1 MYTVK
6 SNNITHELLEKND
19 IKIELISN
27 LTPYNTNGT
36 SAPIDSNFMDFGEIK
51 NKYDILLLVLYFNDT
66 GYGKN
71 KILGNC
77 LYPIIL
83 FDDLPVESNYKGGV
97 GFMSAEY
104 IGVDSVT
111 AGNALKYSLSLLK
124 TGTDKVLTRCTYS
137 DMGGSLYGIKL

>member
-1 MYTVK
+1 MYTLK
-6 SNNITHELLEKND
+6 SNNVTHELLEKND

-36 SAPIDSNFMDFGEIK
+36 SSPVDSNFMDVNEIK
-51 NKYDILLLVLYFNDT
+51 NKYDILLLNLYFTDS

-77 LYPIIL
+77 IYPISL
-83 FDDLPVESNYKGGV
+83 FDDLPVESNYKAT

-104 IGVDSVT
+104 IAADSIT
-111 AGNALKYSLSLLK
+111 EGKSRKYTVSLLK
-124 TGTDKVLTRCTYS
+124 TGPDKILARCTAS
-137 DMGGSLYGIKL
+137 DVEGSLYGIKL

>member
-1 MYTVK
+1 MYTLK
-6 SNNITHELLEKND
+6 SNNIIHALLEKND

-36 SAPIDSNFMDFGEIK
+36 EAPIDSNFMDANEIK
-51 NKYDILLLVLYFNDT
+51 NKYDILLLNLYFTDT
-66 GYGKN
+66 GYGEN

-83 FDDLPVESNYKGGV
+83 FDGLPVESNYNGV

-104 IGVDSVT
+104 IAADSVI
-111 AGNALKYSLSLLK
+111 AGNARKYTVSLLK
-124 TGTDKVLTRCTYS
+124 TGPDKILTRCTSS
-137 DMGGSLYGIKL
+137 DLRGSLYGIKL

>member
-6 SNNITHELLEKND
+6 SNNVTHELLEKND

-27 LTPYNTNGT
+27 LIPYNTNGT
-36 SAPIDSNFMDFGEIK
+36 SAPIDSNFMDVGEIK
-51 NKYDILLLVLYFNDT
+51 NKYDILLLVLYFTNS
-66 GYGKN
+66 GYGEN

-83 FDDLPVESNYKGGV
+83 FDDLPVESNYKNV

-104 IGVDSVT
+104 IAADSMT
-111 AGNALKYSLSLLK
+111 TGSALKYSLSLLK
-124 TGTDKVLTRCTYS
+124 TGPDKILTRCTSS
-137 DMGGSLYGIKL
+137 DVGGKLYGIKL

>member
-1 MYTVK
+1 MYTLK

-19 IKIELISN
+19 IKIELILD

-36 SAPIDSNFMDFGEIK
+36 SSPIDSNFMDVNEIK
-51 NKYDILLLVLYFNDT
+51 NKYDILLLNLYFTDI

-71 KILGNC
+71 KIAGNC

-83 FDDLPVESNYKGGV
+83 FDDLPVESDYKGV

-104 IGVDSVT
+104 ISSDTLTEGKSR
-111 AGNALKYSLSLLK
+111 KYSISLLK
-124 TGTDKVLTRCTYS
+124 TGPDKILARCTAS
-137 DMGGSLYGIKL
+137 DVKGSLYGIKL

>member
-1 MYTVK
+1 MYTLK

-36 SAPIDSNFMDFGEIK
+36 TSPVDSNFMDVNEIK
-51 NKYDILLLVLYFNDT
+51 NKYDILLLNLYFTDT
-66 GYGKN
+66 GYGEN

-77 LYPIIL
+77 IYPISL
-83 FDDLPVESNYKGGV
+83 FDDLPVETNYKGI

-104 IGVDSVT
+104 ISVDSTT
-111 AGNALKYSLSLLK
+111 AGDALKYTVSLMK
-124 TGTDKVLTRCTYS
+124 TGPDKILARCTAS
-137 DMGGSLYGIKL
+137 DVEGSLYGIKL

>member
-1 MYTVK
+1 MYTLK
-6 SNNITHELLEKND
+6 SNNITHDLLEKND

-36 SAPIDSNFMDFGEIK
+36 SAPIDSNFMDVNEIK
-51 NKYDILLLVLYFNDT
+51 NKYDILLLNIYFTDS

-77 LYPIIL
+77 IYPISL
-83 FDDLPVESNYKGGV
+83 FDDLPVESNYKSV

-104 IGVDSVT
+104 LSADSIT
-111 AGNALKYSLSLLK
+111 GGNARKYAVSLLK
-124 TGTDKVLTRCTYS
+124 TGPDKILARCTAS
-137 DMGGSLYGIKL
+137 DVEGSLYGIKL